1 MKVAFSLMIHNSDDD
16 RVAYQEAAALQR
28 AGDEV
33 SVFSA
38 YEQKEKSR
46 EEKSKWLLQQ
56 LVEYQPEVIVCDTPI
71 AVKIAYKAKKKI
83 GKQVR
88 VLYDITEWYPSKKNL
103 RNVPGLKKIVR
114 AILLT
119 FASLLAGFLADG
131 FIFGEYYKSLPF
143 KVLFFWKSSVM
154 VSYYASKE
162 VVKQI
167 EPKATLQEEC
177 VLYYSGNLT
186 KEKGYNRVV
195 SVAQRVA
202 TLRPEVSFKLR
213 IVSANKSDEMVLP
226 DNLKIDS
233 TGCMSFPQ
241 FCETVGEGDIY
252 MDLRD
257 NDVENSHCLPIK
269 LFYYM
274 MAGRPMIY
282 SNLKAIQRG
291 VPEFDAIGCMSDPD
305 DEEKITAFI
314 LKCVDNP
321 NFYRQLCQNSL
332 NLSSQR
338 YNWENIE
345 NQFVKFIHNGI

>member
-1 MKVAFSLMIHNSDDD
+1 MKIAFSLMIHNSDDD
-16 RVAYQEAAALQR
+16 RVSYQEAASLQR
-28 AGDEV
+28 VGDEV
-33 SVFSA
+33 SIFSA

-46 EEKSKWLLQQ
+46 EEKSKWLLQK
-56 LVEYQPEVIVCDTPI
+56 LIEDKPDVIVCDTPI
-71 AVKIAYKAKKKI
+71 SVKVACKAKKSI
-83 GKQVR
+83 GKNVR
-88 VLYDITEWYPSKKNL
+88 VIYDITEWYPSKKNL
-103 RNVPGLKKIVR
+103 RNVSGVKKYFR
-114 AILLT
+114 AILLS
-119 FASLLAGFLADG
+119 FASILAGLLTDA
-131 FIFGEYYKSLPF
+131 FIYGEYYKSFPF
-143 KVLFFWKSSVM
+143 RILFFWKPSAM
-154 VSYYASKE
+154 VSYYASKN

-213 IVSANKSDEMVLP
+213 IVSANKPDEMVLP
-226 DNLKIDS
+226 ENLKIES
-233 TGCMSFPQ
+233 AGWMSFPQ
-241 FCETVGEGDIY
+241 FCATVGEGDLY

-282 SNLKAIQRG
+282 SNLKAIQKG
-291 VPEFDAIGCMSDPD
+291 VPEFDEIGCMSEPD

>member
-46 EEKSKWLLQQ
+46 EEKSEWLLQQ
-56 LVEYQPEVIVCDTPI
+56 LLDYQPEVIVCDTPI
-71 AVKIAYKAKKKI
+71 AVKIAYKVKKKI
-83 GKQVR
+83 GPHVR

-103 RNVPGLKKIVR
+103 RNVSGVKKILR
-114 AILLT
+114 TFLLSFT
-119 FASLLAGFLADG
+119 SVMAGLLADA

-143 KVLFFWKSSVM
+143 KILFFWKPSAL

-162 VVKQI
+162 AVKQI
-167 EPKATLQEEC
+167 EPKDTLQTEC

-186 KEKGYNRVV
+186 KEKGYDRVV
-195 SVAQRVA
+195 SVAQKVA
-202 TLRPEVSFKLR
+202 ALRQNVPFKLR
-213 IVSANKSDEMVLP
+213 IVSASKPETIALP

-233 TGCMSFPQ
+233 SGWMSFPQ

-257 NDVENSHCLPIK
+257 NDMENSHCLPIK

-282 SNLKAIQRG
+282 SNLKAIQKG
-291 VPEFDAIGCMSDPD
+291 VPEFDEIGCMSEPD